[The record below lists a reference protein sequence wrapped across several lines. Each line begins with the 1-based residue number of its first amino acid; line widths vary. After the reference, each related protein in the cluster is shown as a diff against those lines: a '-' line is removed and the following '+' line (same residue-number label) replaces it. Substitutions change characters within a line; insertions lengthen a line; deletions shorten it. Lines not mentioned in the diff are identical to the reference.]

1 MDADLWHPETDEL
14 DLSRVLAALADPH
27 RRRVVLQLARADGP
41 YLCASFCLPVAKA
54 TRTHHFRVLRE
65 AGLIR
70 QVDLG
75 NGRSNTLRR
84 ADLDARFPGLM
95 EALLA
100 AEPEGPAAA
109 EAQMLAS
116 PSGGAST
123 PAPAR

>member
-1 MDADLWHPETDEL
+1 MDEALWHPEAEDFEL
-14 DLSRVLAALADPH
+14 NRVLAALADPH

-41 YLCASFCLPVAKA
+41 CLCATFSLPVAKA

-84 ADLDARFPGLM
+84 ADLDRRFPGLID
-95 EALLA
+95 ALLA
-100 AEPEGPAAA
+100 AEPEGPASGVD
-109 EAQMLAS
+109 QMPAS
-116 PSGGAST
+116 ASGGAST
-123 PAPAR
+123 PAPVR